1 MEGIMSNFK
10 VFTNFVGII
19 KKIQTVS
26 TGDGDYRIT
35 IDVPRSCKNAII
47 QLLGIEGQNEI
58 IGFSVSKEDKD
69 EVNSDNEPEL

>member
-1 MEGIMSNFK
+1 MSNFK

-58 IGFSVSKEDKD
+58 IGFSVSKE
-69 EVNSDNEPEL
+69 EQESQESE